1 MADRPG
7 GAHLDGS
14 PNPPT
19 LGDILRIR
27 GEVSAP
33 RTAMAFEG
41 RETCYAEM
49 LADAF
54 RVGHALQAFRL
65 SSGDR
70 IGVLAKN
77 SDDFFTLLVGAAM
90 VGVVLVPV
98 NWRLSPAEIE
108 YILHDA
114 GIRLLFADAEFE
126 ELAGAAMATM
136 PDAPELLGMDGDRLR
151 RWFAPYPATDPSVSV
166 SAHDVALQLYTSGT
180 TGHPKGVLLSH
191 HNLNSVRVSQPAEER
206 WAQWVEDDV
215 CLISMPLFHVGGI
228 GTALSS
234 LYSGARMIIVREF
247 TPAALFDFVERDGI
261 TRLFIVPTAMR
272 LLLDHP
278 RMAATDFSR
287 LRYIIY
293 GSSPITPDL
302 LEAAMAAFG
311 CPFIQVYGMTE
322 TSGTI
327 AALPAEDHGAAA
339 GARRRSAGRAL
350 HGVDIAIIDEQGA
363 HLAPGIVGEIAI
375 RSEANMIGYWRL
387 EEATAEAFTADG
399 YLRSGDAGYIDSDG
413 YLYVQDRIKDMII
426 TGGENV
432 YATEVEAVLTAHP
445 DIHEAA
451 VIGVPDPQWGEA
463 VKAVAVTVAERSVDA
478 NDLRAWA
485 RERLAAYKVPKSI
498 DFVDELPKNAS
509 GKVLRKTL
517 RAPYWADRDRAI

>member
-1 MADRPG
+1 MAERG
-7 GAHLDGS
+7 GIPHLDGD
-14 PNPPT
+14 PNPPS

-27 GEVSAP
+27 GEVSAT
-33 RTAMAFEG
+33 RIAMSFEG
-41 RETCYAEM
+41 RDTCYAEM

-54 RVGHALQAFRL
+54 RVGRALQAH
-65 SSGDR
+65 GMKPDDR
-70 IGVLAKN
+70 IGVLARN

-90 VGVVLVPV
+90 VGAVLVPV
-98 NWRLSPAEIE
+98 NWRLSATEIE

-114 GIRLLFADAEFE
+114 GIRLLFVDAAFQD
-126 ELAGAAMATM
+126 LATAAMADLQ
-136 PDAPELLGMDGDRLR
+136 DAPTMIGMDDGGFSQ
-151 RWFAPYPATDPSVSV
+151 WFAPYPATDPAVGVSP
-166 SAHDVALQLYTSGT
+166 HDVALQLYTSGT
-180 TGHPKGVLLSH
+180 TGHPKGVLLTH
-191 HNLNSVRVSQPAEER
+191 HNLNSVRVSQPAEES
-206 WAQWVEDDV
+206 WAQWVEEDV

-228 GTALSS
+228 GTALAS

-247 TPAALFDFVERDGI
+247 TPPTLFDFIERDGI

-272 LLLDHP
+272 LLLDDP

-327 AALPAEDHGAAA
+327 AALPAEDHAPEA
-339 GARRRSAGRAL
+339 GDRRRSAGRAL
-350 HGVDIAIIDEQGA
+350 HGVDIAIIDEQGRPLPA
-363 HLAPGIVGEIAI
+363 GTVGEIAI
-375 RSEANMIGYWRL
+375 RCEANMDGYWRL
-387 EEATAEAFTADG
+387 EAATEEAFTADG
-399 YLRSGDAGYIDSDG
+399 YLRSGDAGYLDADG

-445 DIHEAA
+445 AIHEAA
-451 VIGVPDPQWGEA
+451 VIGVPDDQWGEA
-463 VKAVAVTVAERSVDA
+463 VKAFVVTAAGQSVDA
-478 NDLRAWA
+478 ADLRAWT
-485 RERLAAYKVPKSI
+485 RDRLAAYKVPKSV
-498 DFVDELPKNAS
+498 DFVTELPKNAS

-517 RAPYWADRDRAI
+517 RAPYWAEYDRAI